1 MKKKEPFQR
10 YIPLNWRP
18 KTEYSKNVVKTQ
30 KYTWL
35 SFLPLSLLQ
44 QFTLFSNQYF
54 LAISITQIF
63 PALKV
68 GLAFT
73 YYLPLVLVV
82 LVSVVKEFLDDYGRW
97 KRDKEINGQQYEL
110 LSGAPIQSAEL

>member
-1 MKKKEPFQR
+1 M
-10 YIPLNWRP
+10 
-18 KTEYSKNVVKTQ
+18 VKTQ

-35 SFLPLSLLQ
+35 TFLPLSLLQ

-73 YYLPLVLVV
+73 YYLPLALVV
-82 LVSVVKEFLDDYGRW
+82 LVSVVKECVDDYGRW
-97 KRDKEINGQQYEL
+97 QRDKEINGQEYEL
-110 LSGAPIQSAEL
+110 LGG